1 MSGLPT
7 PHVYRLAPSMAARLM
22 GPALV
27 LLALLVLGLTAL
39 VAATGLPPDLLVV
52 GIALGLAAVL
62 TLGWWL
68 RTRAWVLRVDEPQ
81 GRHPHHAAGPDA
93 GRGPRGLRPR
103 DAAPP
108 RRRAEAQAALL
119 SARPA
124 PWPRGEG
131 DSAPAHRSL

>member
-52 GIALGLAAVL
+52 GIALGL
-62 TLGWWL
+62 
-68 RTRAWVLRVDEPQ
+68 
-81 GRHPHHAAGPDA
+81 
-93 GRGPRGLRPR
+93 
-103 DAAPP
+103 
-108 RRRAEAQAALL
+108 
-119 SARPA
+119 
-124 PWPRGEG
+124 
-131 DSAPAHRSL
+131 SLIHI